1 MAALR
6 PDMQAVRRIGV
17 RRMVVDSRAVRPGDT
32 FVAYPGETRDG
43 RDYIAQAIA
52 GGASSVLWDA
62 DSYAWNARWRVPNL
76 GVPQLRRHAGVIAG
90 EIYGRPSAKLWTVGV
105 TGTNGKTSCS
115 QWIAQSLT
123 RANRKCAVIG
133 TLGSGF
139 PGRQAAQAAA
149 ANTTPDAV
157 TLHAYMRKFV
167 RAGARAVSMEV
178 SSIGLDQDR
187 TAGVEFDVALL
198 TNLTRDHL
206 DYHGTMRRYQA
217 AKAKLFRWPTL
228 SHAVLNLD
236 DAFGRELARGWKHRR
251 AQVLGYGFQ
260 LRAKRTKTPCVEGR
274 NLRLGLDGVSFDIV
288 SPWGNATL
296 RSPLI
301 GGFNAANLLGS
312 LATLLASDVGLD
324 KSVAALETVQP
335 VPGRM
340 ERYGGGRAPLVIVDY
355 AHTPDALE
363 KVLSSLREAAGPDA
377 RLLCVFGCAGDRD
390 RGKRPLMGA
399 VASRHADRVIITSD
413 NPRSEDPAAII
424 AEVAEGV
431 GGAHEKITDRR
442 KAILRALTEARRG
455 DIVLVAGK
463 GHERYQEIQ
472 GVKRRYSDAAVV
484 RAALAG
490 RAR

>member
-1 MAALR
+1 MPAARLDLQAMR
-6 PDMQAVRRIGV
+6 SLDMRRLT
-17 RRMVVDSRAVRPGDT
+17 VDSRAVRPGDT
-32 FVAYPGETRDG
+32 FVAYPGESRDG

-52 GGASSVLWDA
+52 NGAASVLWDA
-62 DSYAWNARWRVPNL
+62 GDYRWNPRWRVPNL
-76 GVPQLRRHAGVIAG
+76 GVMQLRRQAGIIAG
-90 EIYGRPSAKLWTVGV
+90 EVYGRPSAKLWTVGV

-123 RANRKCAVIG
+123 RAKRKCAVIG

-139 PGRQAAQAAA
+139 PGRLNAQT
-149 ANTTPDAV
+149 NTTPDAV
-157 TLHAYMRKFV
+157 ALHARMRALV
-167 RAGARAVSMEV
+167 RAGAQAVSMEV
-178 SSIGLDQDR
+178 SSHGLDQDR
-187 TAGVEFDVALL
+187 LAGIEFDVALL

-217 AKAKLFRWPTL
+217 AKAKLFRWPEL

-236 DAFGRELARGWKHRR
+236 DAFGRELAQCWKHKR
-251 AQVLGYGFQ
+251 AKVLGYGFQ
-260 LRAKRTKTPCVEGR
+260 LRTRRAKATCVEGR
-274 NLRLGLDGVSFDIV
+274 NLRVSLDGVSFDIA
-288 SPWGNATL
+288 SPWGRATL

-312 LATLLASDVGLD
+312 LATLLVSGVGLD
-324 KSVAALETVQP
+324 QSVAMLEKVQP

-340 ERYGGGRAPLVIVDY
+340 ERYGGGRGPLVIVDY

-363 KVLSSLREAAGPDA
+363 KVLLGLRAAAGARA

-390 RGKRPLMGA
+390 KGKRPLMGA
-399 VASRHADRVIITSD
+399 VASRHADCVIITSD
-413 NPRSEDPAAII
+413 NPRGEDPAAII

-431 GGAHEKITDRR
+431 SGKHEQIADRR
-442 KAILRALTEARRG
+442 QAIHFALARARRG
-455 DIVLVAGK
+455 DIVLIAGK
-463 GHERYQEIQ
+463 GHERYQEIL

-490 RAR
+490 SER